1 VSAPQKVAVVTGGGR
16 GIGRA
21 CAERLSRAGF
31 AVAVGGRSRKHL
43 DETTRAI
50 VEAGGRALAVDLDVA
65 DEASVLRA
73 FETVRAELGPAAVLV
88 NNAGIALAAPL
99 QKTSTEDFRRTLEVN
114 LTGAF
119 LCTRAVLPEMLA
131 AGWGRV
137 INVASTAARMGFRYT
152 AAYCAS
158 KHGLLGMTRA
168 LALEVAKRG
177 ITVNAVCPGWTE
189 TEMLGASI
197 ANISAATGQSAEQ
210 ARAALAHMNPM
221 GRIIQPAEVAE
232 LVAYVASE
240 AAGAVTGQALGVD
253 GGEAM

>member
-1 VSAPQKVAVVTGGGR
+1 MAFISGGGR

-21 CAERLSRAGF
+21 CAERLARAGF
-31 AVAVGGRSRKHL
+31 AVAVGGRSRAHL
-43 DETTRAI
+43 DDTARAI
-50 VEAGGRALAVDLDVA
+50 TDAGGRALAVELDVA
-65 DEASVLRA
+65 DERSVSAA
-73 FETVRAELGPAAVLV
+73 FEASRAQLGPTSVLV
-88 NNAGIALAAPL
+88 NNAGIALSAPF
-99 QKTSTEDFRRTLEVN
+99 QKTALADFERTLSVN

-119 LCTRAVLPEMLA
+119 LCTRAALPDMLA
-131 AGWGRV
+131 QGWGRV
-137 INVASTAARMGFRYT
+137 INIASTAARMGFRYT

-168 LALEVAKRG
+168 LALEVARKN

-189 TEMLGASI
+189 TEMLSASI
-197 ANISAATGQSAEQ
+197 ETIAATTGQSKEQ
-210 ARAALAHMNPM
+210 ARDALAKMNPM
-221 GRIIQPAEVAE
+221 GRIIRPEEVAE